1 MNKDTEIKMRASL
14 NTSLNWFFSIQPA
27 AHSLIFPRRKLSQIL
42 SPWMQASVVL
52 IPHEEHDLGSTK
64 SRSFQYC
71 SYCHRR
77 ESTWRRC
84 LLSLKKVCHLSMSQH
99 LDKKIHTG
107 YSTIQKDPWG
117 FSNLKSTQ
125 RAPCL

>member
-1 MNKDTEIKMRASL
+1 MRNMIWAV
-14 NTSLNWFFSIQPA
+14 P
-27 AHSLIFPRRKLSQIL
+27 KLDHFNI
-42 SPWMQASVVL
+42 VV
-52 IPHEEHDLGSTK
+52 IATGEKVPG
-64 SRSFQYC
+64 
-71 SYCHRR
+71 
-77 ESTWRRC
+77 RC

-99 LDKKIHTG
+99 LDKKIHKG